1 MTWRV
6 YTMPR
11 PASAFNW
18 MPTLARIRE
27 LVVADGGQFSL
38 QLVEAEYEAATEAA
52 REHGWDG
59 EFFDGPHV
67 FTLPNPDAMQFGL
80 VWTQPDDALTTFI
93 VSPRPLPWLE

>member
-27 LVVADGGQFSL
+27 LVEADGGQFAL
-38 QLVEAEYEAATEAA
+38 QLVDAEYEAATEAA
-52 REHGWDG
+52 RAFGWDG
-59 EFFDGPHV
+59 QFMEGPHV
-67 FTLPNPDAMQFGL
+67 FTLPNADSMQFGL
-80 VWTQPDDALTTFI
+80 VWTQPDDRLTTFI
-93 VSPRPLPWLE
+93 VSPRRLPWLE